1 MGGLPEFVELAN
13 DAQDLAIGRVVE
25 LQHREFDHFGFVEVE
40 AGGFG
45 IEDDSDQRLLAMAL
59 REDVTRLQPAQH
71 FEVGRLLE
79 QASDVFELGG
89 HGKLLSVRLRQIG
102 LRGNCAAARFGDG

>member
-1 MGGLPEFVELAN
+1 
-13 DAQDLAIGRVVE
+13 
-25 LQHREFDHFGFVEVE
+25 
-40 AGGFG
+40 
-45 IEDDSDQRLLAMAL
+45 MAL

-89 HGKLLSVRLRQIG
+89 HGKLLFLCAVETNRLS
-102 LRGNCAAARFGDG
+102 GNRAAARIGDR